1 MSGTLVRPHRVIGAE
16 TENMANKN
24 RCESGIVRQKTLK
37 NAIHCS
43 GVGLHSGA
51 KVNMILRPAEPN
63 SGIVFRRSDLSGSVE
78 IKATWEN
85 AVETPLC
92 TTLSG
97 ADGAEVSSIEHLMSA
112 LSGCGIDNVTVE
124 MTGPEVPIMDG
135 SAAPFVF
142 LIECAGT
149 TEQAAPRRA
158 LRVLKEITVREP
170 HRSASIAPD
179 LGFTVDFRIDFD
191 SPAVAHQD
199 WSVRVTDT
207 IYKRDIAHARTFGF
221 LDEVDKLR
229 SMGLA
234 RGGSLDNAI
243 VISGDRILNEGGL
256 RYGNEF
262 VRHKVLD
269 LIGDLYLI
277 GAPVIGRIRGI
288 RAGHALTLRLLRAL
302 FAERSAWDWQDMTA
316 ADLERPV
323 GAPAMPERAVA
334 DWM

>member
-1 MSGTLVRPHRVIGAE
+1 MIVTE
-16 TENMANKN
+16 TVAYKN
-24 RCESGIVRQKTLK
+24 RCESRILRQNTLK
-37 NAIHCS
+37 NAIDCS

-51 KVNMILRPAEPN
+51 QVNMILRPAAPN
-63 SGIVFRRSDLSGSVE
+63 SGVVFRRGDLSGGVE

-97 ADGAEVSSIEHLMSA
+97 PCGAKVASIEHLMSA

-124 MTGPEVPIMDG
+124 LNGPEVPIMDG

-149 TEQAAPRRA
+149 AEQAAPRRA
-158 LRVLKEITVREP
+158 LRILKEVNVHDT

-179 LGFTVDFRIDFD
+179 QEFNIDFQIEFE
-191 SPAVAHQD
+191 SAAIARQD
-199 WSVRVTDT
+199 WSVQVTDT

-221 LDEVDKLR
+221 LEEVDRLR
-229 SMGLA
+229 AVGLA

-277 GAPVIGRIRGI
+277 GAPVIGRISGI

-302 FAERSAWDWQDMTA
+302 FAEQSAWEWQDMAA
-316 ADLERPV
+316 ADGVADPRQPV

-334 DWM
+334 NWV